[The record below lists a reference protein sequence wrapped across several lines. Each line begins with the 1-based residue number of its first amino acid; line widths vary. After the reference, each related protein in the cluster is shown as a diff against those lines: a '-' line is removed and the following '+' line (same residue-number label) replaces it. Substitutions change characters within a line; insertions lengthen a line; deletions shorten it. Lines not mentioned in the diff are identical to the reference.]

1 MIAHT
6 SRLRWSWEKEVVA
19 VAVREGISWG
29 LETKR
34 EIGGKPRGNPSS
46 FMDSI
51 ARPINSQV
59 L

>member
-1 MIAHT
+1 M
-6 SRLRWSWEKEVVA
+6 A

-29 LETKR
+29 SETKR
-34 EIGGKPRGNPSS
+34 EIGGKPRGSPSS

-51 ARPINSQV
+51 ARSINSQV